1 MEFEEAR
8 PFMEK
13 NHRGVITTYQSN
25 GAMQTS
31 IVVCGAFRGKAAFV
45 IVWGNSAKTRN
56 LRRDPRCTVLAVSDD
71 WRNCVAVEGQAE
83 LRDYRNTPAEEY
95 RVLLRDVFRAC
106 GDKDHPDWEEYDRAM
121 VQQDAVTVF
130 VTPERVYGRLPVN

>member
-1 MEFEEAR
+1 MDFEDAR

-13 NHRGVITTYQSN
+13 NHRGVITTYQAN

-31 IVVCGAFRGKAAFV
+31 IVVCGAFRGNAAFV
-45 IVWGNSAKTRN
+45 IVRGKSAKTRN

-83 LRDYRNTPAEEY
+83 LHDYRNTPAEEY

-106 GDKDHPDWEEYDRAM
+106 GDKDHPNWEEYDRAM

-130 VTPERVYGRLPVN
+130 VKPERVYGRLP

>member
-1 MEFEEAR
+1 MDFEDAR

-13 NHRGVITTYQSN
+13 NHRGVITTYQAN
-25 GAMQTS
+25 GAMQSS
-31 IVVCGAFRGKAAFV
+31 IVVCGAFRGNAAFV
-45 IVWGNSAKTRN
+45 IVQGKSAKTRN
-56 LRRDPRCTVLAVSDD
+56 LRRDPRCTVLAVSDN

-83 LRDYRNTPAEEY
+83 LHDYRNTPAEEY

-121 VQQDAVTVF
+121 VQQDAVTVL
-130 VTPERVYGRLPVN
+130 VKPERVYGRLP

>member
-1 MEFEEAR
+1 MNFEDVR
-8 PFMEK
+8 SFMEQ
-13 NHRGVITTYQSN
+13 NHRGVITTYQSD

-31 IVVCGAFRGKAAFV
+31 IVVSGVFRDSAAFV
-45 IVWGNSAKTRN
+45 IVRGKSAKTRN

-71 WRNCVAVEGQAE
+71 WRSYAVVEGQAQ
-83 LRDYRNTPAEEY
+83 LLDYRNTPAEEY

-106 GDKDHPDWEEYDRAM
+106 GDKDHPDWEEYDQAM

-130 VTPERVYGRLPVN
+130 VRPERVYGMLR